1 MIRKEYPQLR
11 EVYWEEVLPNGLRI
25 RIVPKPDFAR
35 KYAFFATNFGAIDT
49 RFTVDGQ
56 RVTVPD
62 GIAHYLEHKM
72 FDMPQGDAMQ
82 EFARCGGNPNA
93 FTSYDLTAYYFDC
106 TENFE
111 ENLKIL
117 TQMVFMPYF
126 TQASVDKERGI
137 IAQEIRMYD
146 DNADSRASERL
157 FAALFQHHPV
167 RVPIAGTVQSIQDIT
182 PQMLYQCHKTFYD
195 PSNMMLCVVGD
206 VVPQR
211 VVELVAKLAPESVG
225 QTVVRDYG
233 APEKLERPSQSVQM
247 QMDISMPKF
256 DIGFRCQP
264 PGSDALQ
271 SELIGDLAAE
281 ILMGES
287 SPLYGRLYKAGKIDD
302 SFGAGYE
309 STKGVAMLTVD
320 GDSDVP
326 QEVLAEILKE
336 AERVGAEGFDLAR
349 FERLKKS
356 AIGRRMRSLD
366 SFEGICYQMC
376 AHFFEGV
383 DYFAFPH
390 SYAGVTPQQVQ
401 AFLRQTVRADR
412 MAISM
417 IYPTQQEEASC

>member
-225 QTVVRDYG
+225 QTVVCDYG

-383 DYFAFPH
+383 DYFAFPY

-417 IYPTQQEEASC
+417 IYPTQQEETSC